1 MKKLTISLAII
12 SISIF
17 FKMPVYIAL
26 ALSLAYVYISA
37 LFDGARPKDLSHA
50 LIYGA
55 RSAKNV
61 LIILSLIGVLTS
73 IWIKAG
79 TIPYLMHFGL
89 NVLKNYNF
97 ILASFLIMTVI
108 SMSLGSSMGSLSTMG
123 VVLMA
128 IGRNLDI
135 DTAILAGAIISGAY
149 IGDRSSPISSAF
161 NLVTEMTNTDPML
174 NIKSM
179 NSSLIPAFLIS
190 CAAFYVLGLGQT
202 PKDFD
207 KIKVALDF
215 LSSNFNLGIFCI
227 IPIVLL
233 FALILLRLKTSTAL
247 TCSIASAFV
256 VAMVFQHATP
266 LELAKASLLGF
277 SASGESMEL
286 SGGGFISML
295 KVLATIILAT
305 AYVGL
310 LNKLELFE
318 SAMDMFSKTINTK
331 YSLVVQSGIISF
343 LINVIT
349 CNQTIGII
357 VPSQF
362 LKSHYKKLQVRLE
375 CLVHAISD
383 LGTFTVA
390 LIPWNINSILACSL
404 LGISFGQLA
413 PYALMC
419 YILPVVFLIRYKL
432 IPPK

>member
-1 MKKLTISLAII
+1 MEKLAISLIII

-17 FKMPVYIAL
+17 FKTPVYIAL
-26 ALSLAYVYISA
+26 ALSLAYIYISA
-37 LFDGARPKDLSHA
+37 LLGGARPRDLNRA
-50 LIYGA
+50 IVYGA
-55 RSAKNV
+55 LSAKNV

-73 IWIKAG
+73 VWIKSG
-79 TIPYLMHFGL
+79 TIPYLMYIGL

-97 ILASFLIMTVI
+97 ILASFLIMTII

-128 IGRNLDI
+128 IGRSLGI
-135 DTAILAGAIISGAY
+135 DTTILAGAIISGSY

-161 NLVTEMTNTDPML
+161 NLVTEMTDTDPVL

-190 CAAFYVLGLGQT
+190 CAAFYALGLSQI
-202 PKDFD
+202 PRDYD
-207 KIKVALDF
+207 KIKDSLDF
-215 LSSNFNLGIFCI
+215 LSANFSLGLFCI
-227 IPIVLL
+227 IPVILL
-233 FALILLRLKTSTAL
+233 FALIFLRLKTSTAL
-247 TCSIASAFV
+247 ACSIASAFI
-256 VAMVFQHATP
+256 VAMAFQHATP
-266 LELAKASLLGF
+266 LELVKASLVGF
-277 SASGESMEL
+277 SASGTSMTL
-286 SGGGFISML
+286 AGGGFISML

-310 LNKLELFE
+310 LSRLELFE
-318 SAMDMFSKTINTK
+318 NAIDMFSKTINTK
-331 YSLVVQSGIISF
+331 YGLVVQSGMISF

-362 LKSHYKKLQVRLE
+362 LKNNYEKLRVRLE

-404 LGISFGQLA
+404 LGISYGQLA

-419 YILPVVFLIRYKL
+419 YILPAVFLIRYKL